1 MRQYWK
7 IRQNWKIEQN
17 RKFDQIENGIKL
29 KTGQNWE
36 LDKIENW
43 TKLDTNE
50 NWTKLKI
57 GNWIKITKLKWTK
70 LKSWTEFLVFQTN
83 FKSRLTLCF
92 LWQESCKLRDECWK
106 PSFETD
112 ETWVKPHQSCG
123 VIAVFNTQEL
133 LFQLLTK
140 VKELLLLISLPVS
153 QGKSPKF
160 AYFMLETS
168 SLKKTFEV
176 QNMMCFRSILF
187 FFSLCLTLSNLN
199 FVTFYPVSILR
210 FCPILHL
217 V

>member
-1 MRQYWK
+1 M
-7 IRQNWKIEQN
+7 
-17 RKFDQIENGIKL
+17 
-29 KTGQNWE
+29 
-36 LDKIENW
+36 
-43 TKLDTNE
+43 NE
-50 NWTKLKI
+50 NSI
-57 GNWIKITKLKWTK
+57 
-70 LKSWTEFLVFQTN
+70 FLSN

-160 AYFMLETS
+160 AYNYFMLETS

-176 QNMMCFRSILF
+176 QNILLLLFVQF
-187 FFSLCLTLSNLN
+187 FFSFCS
-199 FVTFYPVSILR
+199 TFQL
-210 FCPILHL
+210 CPISIWWF
-217 V
+217 